1 MRTIYTFIGKAQN
14 FSVYIL
20 THLEAFKPNRHNRL
34 RIFNETPP
42 GVRYYQMDAT
52 LTDATF

>member
-1 MRTIYTFIGKAQN
+1 VYYTFIGKAQN